1 MDHKKGSRQMNYLGT
16 DATAG
21 PLPTRPLGS
30 TGAEVPIVGFG
41 AIAILS
47 PSIVDAADPQAAAN
61 DCVKQA
67 VEAGFTYFDI
77 GPAYG
82 GGRAEALLGPALV
95 PFRERC
101 FIAQKTLKRD
111 GAEATAEL
119 EASLKTMQTDH
130 FGASPQTPAAPTAP
144 RCS

>member
-1 MDHKKGSRQMNYLGT
+1 M
-16 DATAG
+16 
-21 PLPTRPLGS
+21 
-30 TGAEVPIVGFG
+30 
-41 AIAILS
+41 
-47 PSIVDAADPQAAAN
+47 
-61 DCVKQA
+61 
-67 VEAGFTYFDI
+67 EAGFTYFDI

-130 FGASPQTPAAPTAP
+130 FGASPHSPP
-144 RCS
+144 

>member
-1 MDHKKGSRQMNYLGT
+1 MNYLGT

-21 PLPTRPLGS
+21 PLPTRTLGT
-30 TGAEVPIVGFG
+30 TGAEIPIVGFG

-47 PSIVDAADPQAAAN
+47 PSIVDSPDPQAAAN

-82 GGRAEALLGPALV
+82 GGRAEALPGPALA

-101 FIAQKTLKRD
+101 FIAA
-111 GAEATAEL
+111 GACLLICQSYEL
-119 EASLKTMQTDH
+119 QMKEERER
-130 FGASPQTPAAPTAP
+130 GEGGGGGG
-144 RCS
+144 CSVGSVLV